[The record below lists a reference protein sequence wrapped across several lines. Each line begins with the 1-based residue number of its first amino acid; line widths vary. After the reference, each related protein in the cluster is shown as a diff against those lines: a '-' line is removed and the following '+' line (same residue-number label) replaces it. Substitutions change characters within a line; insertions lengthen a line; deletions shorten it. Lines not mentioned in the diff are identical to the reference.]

1 MSIIFDPADRGASQN
16 AAQGHV
22 AQGGAAQNGA
32 AQEIPASVRNA
43 MELNPNAAQSAGE
56 QGGEQTPSAPTWRYE
71 VNTPE
76 EFQKFVQLSSQ
87 GAVIFALYAPHSP
100 SSLQMLEGVQK
111 LVDSAAGSM
120 ICAAVDVTKLPEAAQ
135 AFGVSG
141 VPAGVAVLAG
151 RPAPIYAALD
161 RGDLE
166 GARAAYRK
174 AIAENPGDK
183 EAKLGLEQVELL
195 ARVKD
200 LDMATE
206 RAAAAA
212 DPMNIDAAFNVADLD
227 LVGGHVEDAYNR
239 LLRLFS
245 AVGPDDKA
253 RVRERLVQL
262 FDVVGAS
269 DPRTVKARAA
279 LTMALF

>member
-16 AAQGHV
+16 AAQGNV
-22 AQGGAAQNGA
+22 AQGGAVQNGV

-56 QGGEQTPSAPTWRYE
+56 QGGEQTPSAPTWR
-71 VNTPE
+71 
-76 EFQKFVQLSSQ
+76 
-87 GAVIFALYAPHSP
+87 
-100 SSLQMLEGVQK
+100 
-111 LVDSAAGSM
+111 
-120 ICAAVDVTKLPEAAQ
+120 CAAVDVTKLPEAAQ

-151 RPAPIYAALD
+151 RPAPIYTGPVSAEDLGDVLSQVLQLAAQYQLPGGFDPVVPDDEKPLPPLHAEAVAALD

-174 AIAENPGDK
+174 AISENPGDK

-227 LVGGHVEDAYNR
+227 LVGGHVEDSYNR

>member
-16 AAQGHV
+16 AAQGNV
-22 AQGGAAQNGA
+22 AQGGVAQNGVA
-32 AQEIPASVRNA
+32 PEIPASVRNA
-43 MELNPNAAQSAGE
+43 MELNPNAAQNAAAQSAGE

-151 RPAPIYAALD
+151 RPAPIYTGPGSWYCAASC
-161 RGDLE
+161 RTWE
-166 GARAAYRK
+166 S
-174 AIAENPGDK
+174 
-183 EAKLGLEQVELL
+183 
-195 ARVKD
+195 
-200 LDMATE
+200 T
-206 RAAAAA
+206 
-212 DPMNIDAAFNVADLD
+212 
-227 LVGGHVEDAYNR
+227 
-239 LLRLFS
+239 S
-245 AVGPDDKA
+245 
-253 RVRERLVQL
+253 
-262 FDVVGAS
+262 
-269 DPRTVKARAA
+269 PRSSA
-279 LTMALF
+279 LTGPV